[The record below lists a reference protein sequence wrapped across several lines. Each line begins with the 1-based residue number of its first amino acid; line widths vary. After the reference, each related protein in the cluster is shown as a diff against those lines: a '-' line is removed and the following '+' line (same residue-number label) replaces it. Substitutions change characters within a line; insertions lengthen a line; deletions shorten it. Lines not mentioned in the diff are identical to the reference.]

1 MSLSRPARTFYNC
14 ITTAKV
20 LRYVALSN
28 MSGYFY
34 PCVLNY
40 CDSVSQYFGIITTPY

>member
-1 MSLSRPARTFYNC
+1 MTIVNYDTPS
-14 ITTAKV
+14 
-20 LRYVALSN
+20 SN